1 MRIYNATD
9 AQLNV
14 PFSGG
19 QRLTI
24 GAHSV
29 SGDIMGSEEFL
40 SLLVTSYNTDEIA
53 LIVSG
58 PYEINVCAHIPTAAN
73 YVVQS
78 LDEALQKFNLMPEKK
93 EEMPIEVVDECPAEK
108 KVEEE
113 VVEKPAPEVKK
124 PTKKATAK
132 KSTTKKA

>member
-14 PFSGG
+14 PFTGG

-40 SLLVTSYNTDEIA
+40 SLLVTSYDTNEIA

-78 LDEALQKFNLMPEKK
+78 LDEALQRFNLMPEKK
-93 EEMPIEVVDECPAEK
+93 EEVKKEEPCDDCPAENAEDKVVDEKPVEK
-108 KVEEE
+108 K
-113 VVEKPAPEVKK
+113 PATKK
-124 PTKKATAK
+124 STKKA
-132 KSTTKKA
+132 